1 MNDRAMPTSAD
12 PTRARSQGDRD
23 LTRVLALLEG
33 ALLEGDHTGAITVAA
48 LRERGVKAPA
58 QAVYTLQLA
67 GYAIDR
73 VSCTDPGGH
82 KTLGYRLATVPEPD
96 RPAALHEVGGDIAPD
111 ATDAGTVRRLRR
123 PHRCQSSR
131 DTAAPHL
138 LTGGYD
144 ELGRN
149 G

>member
-33 ALLEGDHTGAITVAA
+33 DHTSAITVAA

-96 RPAALHEVGGDIAPD
+96 RPAGLHEVGGDIAPD
-111 ATDAGTVRRLRR
+111 ATDAGTV
-123 PHRCQSSR
+123 
-131 DTAAPHL
+131 
-138 LTGGYD
+138 GGYAD
-144 ELGRN
+144 LTVAKAVVTQPLLIF
-149 G
+149 

>member
-1 MNDRAMPTSAD
+1 VD

-23 LTRVLALLEG
+23 LARVL

-58 QAVYTLQLA
+58 QAVYMQLA

-73 VSCTDPGGH
+73 VSCTDLGGQ

-96 RPAALHEVGGDIAPD
+96 RPAGLYEVGGDIAPD

-123 PHRCQSSR
+123 RHVAKAVVTQP
-131 DTAAPHL
+131 L
-138 LTGGYD
+138 LIF
-144 ELGRN
+144 
-149 G
+149 

>member
-12 PTRARSQGDRD
+12 PTWARSQGDRD
-23 LTRVLALLEG
+23 LMRVL

-96 RPAALHEVGGDIAPD
+96 RPAGLHEVGGDIAPD

-131 DTAAPHL
+131 DRAAPHL